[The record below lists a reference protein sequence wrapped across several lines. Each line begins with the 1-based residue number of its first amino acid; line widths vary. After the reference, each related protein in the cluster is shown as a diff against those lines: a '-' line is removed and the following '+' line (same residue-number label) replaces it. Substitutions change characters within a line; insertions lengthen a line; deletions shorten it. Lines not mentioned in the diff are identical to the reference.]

1 MFEYVV
7 YVKISYVSILYKC
20 NFEIC
25 RANDLLPH
33 LPPRPK
39 LSVPMLSELLNLFL
53 LLTNAILK
61 QRNMNS
67 GKQLGRERFA
77 GMIGPEGKDFGNMLD
92 IFCLVD
98 IIISN

>member
-33 LPPRPK
+33 LPPPK
-39 LSVPMLSELLNLFL
+39 LSVPKLSELLNLFL